1 MKRIIMPFFLL
12 LLLVGNGCQSGG
24 SRLLHRDAPGA
35 LGPYSGSVAYGDLI
49 FVSGRIGERGGSFE
63 QEVMTAIDS
72 IEEELARAD
81 ASLADVV
88 QSTVFLI
95 DLDRYGEF
103 NTLYGERFGPPYP
116 ARACIQVSRLPG
128 DARVELQFIAEK
140 P

>member
-1 MKRIIMPFFLL
+1 MKRNIMPFFLL

-24 SRLLHRDAPGA
+24 NRLVHRDAPGA

-63 QEVMTAIDS
+63 DEVMTAIDS

-128 DARVELQFIAEK
+128 NARVEIQVIAVK

>member
-1 MKRIIMPFFLL
+1 MKQIIMLFYLL
-12 LLLVGNGCQSGG
+12 ILLVGNGCQSGG
-24 SRLLHRDAPGA
+24 GRLLHRDAPGA

-49 FVSGRIGERGGSFE
+49 FVSGRIGQRGGSFE

-72 IEEELARAD
+72 IEAELARAG

-128 DARVELQFIAEK
+128 DARVEIQVIAVK

>member
-24 SRLLHRDAPGA
+24 NRLVHRDAPGA

-49 FVSGRIGERGGSFE
+49 FVSGRIGKRGGSFE
-63 QEVMTAIDS
+63 DEVMTAIDS
-72 IEEELARAD
+72 IEAELARAD

-128 DARVELQFIAEK
+128 NARVEIQVIAVK